1 MPSRIC
7 STVLTIVLVLTG
19 AVARGQSAAD
29 KKQAQALVV
38 AGVHLMDTGDN
49 RGALGKFDEAFKLFP
64 SPKIL
69 FNMGRAHYALHEE
82 VDALTDF
89 ERFLDESPYAPK
101 ESRAEAERVI
111 AELRPRLSY
120 LDLDVED
127 VGSHISVDGREVGTA
142 PLARPVVVAP
152 GAHEVRVE
160 KPGLLPT
167 IRNVSPV
174 PGQKLR
180 LALKLTAATETAPPP
195 VAATPANPSLL
206 TPTAPGAAPSTAAE
220 ASPSTTAP
228 VVFASNPPAQP
239 SHPASWHTTA
249 AWISAGAGALFLAG
263 GIAAQVASS
272 SKNAD
277 FNAVT
282 NPSPGQMQCNQTHPD
297 NGGGPC
303 SSLLDAANSRHTLA
317 IVAFVA
323 SGAALGAALTFYLTS
338 PTGAGA
344 ARDVAALCLPNS
356 ESSGVS
362 CALSMKF

>member
-1 MPSRIC
+1 MRSRIC
-7 STVLTIVLVLTG
+7 STALTIVLVLTA

-142 PLARPVVVAP
+142 PLARPLVVAP

-160 KPGLLPT
+160 KAGLLPT

-180 LALKLTAATETAPPP
+180 LALKLIAATETAPPP
-195 VAATPANPSLL
+195 VGAATPANPSPA
-206 TPTAPGAAPSTAAE
+206 TSPASASAPSTAAE

-228 VVFASNPPAQP
+228 VVVASNPAGQP
-239 SHPASWHTTA
+239 SRPATWHTTA

-277 FNAVT
+277 FNAVKDSSGG
-282 NPSPGQMQCNQTHPD
+282 NQCNQTHTD

-303 SSLLDAANSRHTLA
+303 SSLLDSANSRHTLA

-338 PTGAGA
+338 PTGAGS

>member
-1 MPSRIC
+1 MRSRIC
-7 STVLTIVLVLTG
+7 STALGIVLVLTA

-49 RGALGKFDEAFKLFP
+49 RGAIGKFDEAFKLFP

-127 VGSHISVDGREVGTA
+127 TGSHISIDGREVGTA

-160 KPGLLPT
+160 KAGLLPA

-180 LALKLTAATETAPPP
+180 LALKLVAATETAPPP
-195 VAATPANPSLL
+195 VAATPANPASS
-206 TPTAPGAAPSTAAE
+206 TPTAPGSALSTTGE
-220 ASPSTTAP
+220 ASPSTTTAP
-228 VVFASNPPAQP
+228 VVVASNPPAQP
-239 SHPASWHTTA
+239 SHPATWHTTA

-277 FNAVT
+277 FNAVKDSSG
-282 NPSPGQMQCNQTHPD
+282 NSQCNQTRPD

-303 SSLLDAANSRHTLA
+303 SSLLDSANSRHTLA

-338 PTGAGA
+338 PTGGGS